1 MAKLYFRY
9 GIGKSAQ
16 LCQIAYNYFNERN
29 MNVAII
35 NAMNNEMIKSKVIV
49 DGKSVLIR
57 EPNLNVTDSI
67 YEDLYAMYKNDNIR
81 CVLIDNSEY
90 LSDKQAEELWSV
102 SKLLDIPVIAYGNR
116 LIKERDTSLGICRLM
131 ALADDI
137 EKIDSGVSSKKATLN
152 FNYGAMNC
160 SKTAQLLTVN
170 QTLIDNGLKTC
181 IIKPKLDRDEIY
193 ISSRIGLSKKA
204 DIVLDKDAPI
214 YGQAEYLYQD
224 RINHISVDEAQFLTK
239 KQIDQLR
246 KIVNDYNIPITC
258 YGLKSDFLSNLFEG
272 SQRLLEVSDNVYKMK
287 TVCGC
292 GEGANFNVRI
302 DKYGNYV
309 TQGEQIVIDDGGN
322 YDSEC
327 ALCFME
333 HVLNIDTKIK
343 SKIRKKN

>member
-204 DIVLDKDAPI
+204 DIVLDKDDPI

-343 SKIRKKN
+343 SKIKKKN